1 MARIHIENLRIKL
14 PRSMRGEA
22 RTVGASIAQDV
33 ARSLAGVAKG
43 RTGTIRI
50 DAVSAGRVQSVN
62 QVAAHAA
69 EKVNGVLNSRSKK

>member
-22 RTVGASIAQDV
+22 RTVGASIAHDV

-62 QVAAHAA
+62 QVATHAA
-69 EKVNGVLNSRSKK
+69 EKVNGILNSRSKK